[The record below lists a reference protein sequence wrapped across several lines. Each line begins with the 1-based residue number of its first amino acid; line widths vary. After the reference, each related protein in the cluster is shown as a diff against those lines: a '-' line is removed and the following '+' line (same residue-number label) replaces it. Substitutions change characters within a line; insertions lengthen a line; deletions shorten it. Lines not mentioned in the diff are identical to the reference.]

1 MQNINISVCTVLLPG
16 VESVQSVVAETFEI
30 TAITNFV
37 DGFYWSFERRFAKI
51 SKSWFKVHT
60 SVFTFRT
67 LLRHYSKPFNQDKAL
82 GPSP

>member
-1 MQNINISVCTVLLPG
+1 MQNINISVCTVFLPG

-51 SKSWFKVHT
+51 SKSW
-60 SVFTFRT
+60 RRP
-67 LLRHYSKPFNQDKAL
+67 LL
-82 GPSP
+82 GPSPGLKSLLVL

>member
-1 MQNINISVCTVLLPG
+1 MQNINISVCTVFLPG

-60 SVFTFRT
+60 SV
-67 LLRHYSKPFNQDKAL
+67 LLRHYSKPFNQGKAL

>member
-1 MQNINISVCTVLLPG
+1 MQNINISVCTVFLPG

-51 SKSWFKVHT
+51 SKSWFKVPT

-67 LLRHYSKPFNQDKAL
+67 LLRHYAKPFNQDKAL